1 VTRKDLEGN
10 PPNGLTPPEK
20 LDVRQ
25 AIQMYTA
32 NGAYGAFEE
41 GRKGV
46 LAEGCLAD
54 LVVLSEIPSRF
65 LRTN

>member
-1 VTRKDLEGN
+1 
-10 PPNGLTPPEK
+10 
-20 LDVRQ
+20 
-25 AIQMYTA
+25 MYTA

-54 LVVLSEIPSRF
+54 LVVLSEDPFEVPEDELKNIDVLMTIVDGVIKYSK
-65 LRTN
+65 